1 MARISRRLIGW
12 VAAALA
18 AGLLL
23 AIATVFLVVMLVD
36 PNEHKPRI
44 EALARE
50 QIGRDLRLT
59 GTLSW
64 RIAPWLVVE
73 SAGGTLSNPAGFAG
87 PPFAA
92 WRRLRLG
99 LRLLPLLKREF
110 IVDRIAIDGLD
121 LRLRR
126 NAAGQ
131 DNWSFASTP
140 RAPDAAE
147 PRLQVDALELTHAR
161 VSFEDDIKTAHWRAE
176 DLALSL
182 RLPAGATSQR
192 VQAEKVELGARI
204 FGGSLSPQGLAV
216 AFAAPRV
223 VYDGAAMSV
232 QLAEFKAKLNDASV
246 NGALDLGFAQAL
258 TARGKVDVATPRLR
272 ELLLALG
279 VAVPATRDAGVIRRF
294 TLASTFTLATDR
306 FVTEGLAVQMDE
318 TRIAGDL
325 QMPSLERGSIRF
337 DLKGDSIDL
346 DRYLEPEGTVS
357 KPFELQLAQLKAL
370 DAAGQLTFER
380 AKLGGIA
387 IVGLTL
393 KVE

>member
-23 AIATVFLVVMLVD
+23 AIATVVLVVMLVD
-36 PNEHKPRI
+36 PNEHKLRI

-50 QIGRDLRLT
+50 QIGRDLKLT

-73 SAGGTLSNPAGFAG
+73 SAGGTLSNPAGFEG

-92 WRRLRLG
+92 WQRLRLG
-99 LRLLPLLKREF
+99 LRLRPLLKREF

-131 DNWSFASTP
+131 DNWSFASAP

-161 VSFEDDIKTAHWRAE
+161 VSFDDDIKTAHWRAE

-182 RLPAGATSQR
+182 RLPAGATSLR
-192 VQAEKVELGARI
+192 VQAEKIELGARI
-204 FGGSLSPQGLAV
+204 FGGPLSAQGLTV
-216 AFAAPRV
+216 GFDAPRV

-232 QLAEFKAKLNDASV
+232 QLAEFKAKLDDASV
-246 NGALDLGFAQAL
+246 SGALDAGIGEAL
-258 TARGKVDVATPRLR
+258 TAQGKLDVATPKLR
-272 ELLLALG
+272 ELLLGLG
-279 VAVPATRDAGVIRRF
+279 VAVPATRDAGVIGRF
-294 TLASTFTLATDR
+294 TLASSFTVAADR
-306 FVTEGLAVQMDE
+306 FVTGGLALQMDE

-325 QMPSLERGSIRF
+325 QMPSLEQGSIRF

-380 AKLGGIA
+380 ARLGGIA